1 MNENNNIYLPSWM
14 VHRSS
19 FGGKTKVNEMKPRG
33 KSRIWYALTT
43 HQGERLRDCLKTDDR
58 EEAERR
64 LTELRFMVERGE
76 YQKRKELFDG
86 RVAKYKAITH
96 KGINKGKISLDKKN
110 YAQVLLKQFGG
121 KKVLDIDVDA
131 WALEQAEVY
140 SESTCNKHFTVMR
153 ELGFKVPLGVKG
165 KPGKR
170 WTMDHILEEV
180 DLVKV
185 LGHVP
190 EKYRDVCRVSILTG
204 LRLGN
209 VIKMS
214 KKDVQATGWIKPVN
228 GQAKTGRPVEVKIGA
243 ELARIFSRLPS
254 PLRNDDLY
262 FPDLTGMSKAL
273 STAVRRGFKR
283 AGLAFGS
290 FTHFRHFHAC
300 SALDSGHSIEEI
312 QAQLGHSNIS
322 QTQVYARVK
331 REKLAKIS
339 ESIDTKLTQIGK
351 RKIDAL

>member
-1 MNENNNIYLPSWM
+1 M
-14 VHRSS
+14 VHWSQVQGRI
-19 FGGKTKVNEMKPRG
+19 KVNDVILRDGGE
-33 KSRIWYALTT
+33 IYYANCS

-58 EEAERR
+58 YEAQRR
-64 LTELRFMVERGE
+64 LLELKIMVERGD
-76 YQKRKELFDG
+76 YQKKKELFDI
-86 RVAKYKAITH
+86 RVAQYKAITI
-96 KGINKGKISLDKKN
+96 KGINKGRVNKKN

-121 KKVLDIDVDA
+121 RKVVDIDVEA
-131 WALEQAEVY
+131 WDLEQAGNY
-140 SESTCNKHFTVMR
+140 TKSSCSKHFTVMR

-170 WTMDHILEEV
+170 WTMDQILEEV

-185 LGHVP
+185 LDHMP

-209 VIKMS
+209 VIKLS
-214 KKDVQATGWIKPVN
+214 KKDVQATGWINPVN

-262 FPDLTGMSKAL
+262 FPDLVGMNKAL
-273 STAVRRGFKR
+273 STAVRKAFKR
-283 AGLAFGS
+283 SGLNFGS

-300 SALDSGHSIEEI
+300 SALDSGHSLEEI
-312 QAQLGHSNIS
+312 QTQLGHSNIS
-322 QTQVYARVK
+322 QTQIYARVK

-339 ESIDTKLTQIGK
+339 KSMDTSLTQIGK
-351 RKIDAL
+351 RKIDAV